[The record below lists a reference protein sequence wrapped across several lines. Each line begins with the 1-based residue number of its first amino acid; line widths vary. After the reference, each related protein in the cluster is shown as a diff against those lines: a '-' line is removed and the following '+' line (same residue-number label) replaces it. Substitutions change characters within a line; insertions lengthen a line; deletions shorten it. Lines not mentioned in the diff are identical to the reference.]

1 VSEEHVEIILDFTGD
16 MWQPSGASQMAY
28 SGYMLLEILKK
39 HGLRT
44 DWISVGLPIEIKRLS
59 IQRNQESLGG
69 GHHSEMN

>member
-1 VSEEHVEIILDFTGD
+1 MAIILDFMGD
-16 MWQPSGASQMAY
+16 TWQPSGASQMAY
-28 SGYMLLEILKK
+28 SGHILLEILKK